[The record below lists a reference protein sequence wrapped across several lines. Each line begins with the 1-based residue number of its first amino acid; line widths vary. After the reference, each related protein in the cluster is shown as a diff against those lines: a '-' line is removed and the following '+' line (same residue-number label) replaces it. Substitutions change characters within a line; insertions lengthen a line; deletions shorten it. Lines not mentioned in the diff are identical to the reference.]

1 MALKGQPF
9 KKIGALL
16 KGIAPTAVAA
26 MSGPYAPLAA
36 GVMRK
41 VLGVESTDEASLEAA
56 VMAAAADPASVTKL
70 KEIEAQILAQEQQLE
85 IRFSELEVEDRASA
99 RARQIATKDTMPAQV
114 FYLTSLGFFGALGF
128 MFFRGMPAN
137 GGEALLIMLGSLG
150 TAWGASVAYFVGSSA
165 GSKQKTDMLGKQG

>member
-9 KKIGALL
+9 KKIGAIL

-26 MSGPYAPLAA
+26 LSGPYAPLAA
-36 GVMRK
+36 GVIGK
-41 VLGVESTDEASLEAA
+41 VLGADKTDEGSLEAA
-56 VMAAAADPASVTKL
+56 LLTAVSDPNSVSKL

-85 IRFSELEVEDRASA
+85 IRFAELEVEDRASA

-165 GSKQKTDMLGKQG
+165 GSKQKTDLMAGKP